1 MICSNCGAENP
12 SVGKF
17 CLQCGHRL
25 ARACPACGTA
35 LPSDAR
41 FCGEC
46 GSTIAPNQAPSRA
59 GDAGPVARAPGP
71 AEPATERRLVSVLFA
86 DLVGFTT
93 LSESRD
99 SEEVRDLLSRY
110 FDACRTVISRY
121 GGTVEKFIG
130 DAVMAVWGA
139 PVANED
145 DPERAVRAAFDL
157 VEAVSGLGAEV
168 GAPDLRVRAGVLT
181 GEATVNLAANG
192 QGMVAGD
199 AVNTASRIQSVAE
212 PGSVFV
218 GETTRRA
225 SEAAIA
231 YEDAGIH
238 ELKGKAEPVHLWRAL
253 RVTAGRGGLMKS
265 EGLEPPFVGR
275 NRELKLVKDLFHA
288 CIDEG
293 RSTLVQVTGIAGI
306 GKSRLGWE
314 FFKYMDGV
322 RRVFLWHRGRCLA
335 YGEGVTYW
343 ALAEMVRG
351 RAGIL
356 EGEDRASAT
365 VKLHEAVE
373 RYMSDPEDRRFVE
386 PRLAHLIGLEERTA
400 PDKTDLFAGWRLFFE
415 RLAEHNPVLMVFED
429 LQWADPSLL
438 EFLDYLLEWSRS
450 FPIFVMTLARPG
462 ADGTSLTAAK
472 RNATSIYLE
481 PLSRPAMEQLL
492 TGLVPGLSGELTHK
506 ILDRAE
512 GVPLYA
518 VETVRMLL
526 DRGLLVEDGP
536 VYRVTGPIEDLE
548 VPETLQALIA
558 ARLDGLSHEERR
570 LVQDASILGKTFTRA
585 AATALSGLGEAE
597 LGPLLASLVAK
608 EVLSIQADPR
618 SPERGQYGFLQDL
631 GRRVAY
637 ETISKKER
645 KTKHLRIATYLETAS
660 GYEEDEIVEV
670 VASHYQ
676 EAYRAA
682 PDAPDALDIKVKARD
697 MLVRAGEHAASLAAN
712 EEAQRYYEQA
722 ADLTDDPAEQAKL
735 FERAGVMASV
745 GGRTDEATA
754 RYEQAIAL
762 FEAEGRTHPAA
773 RVSARLGEVEQQKG
787 QLDQAIERMEAA
799 FAVLAIETPDPDLA
813 SLAAE
818 LGRLLFFAGRSE
830 AALEPLEVAL
840 DLAEAFWLP
849 EVLSQ
854 ALNTKGLFV
863 MAKGRRREAQGL
875 IKYALEVALE
885 NGASAAAVRAYYN
898 LAEIVA
904 HGDRYEEARA
914 YAADGLAFARRV
926 GNRLWEWNF
935 LSQVYPLF
943 CLGQWDEAM
952 ALMAELPKE
961 NFSQVRIAFIGFAHV
976 VPAISVHRG
985 DLDEARKAL
994 ELVAEL
1000 GTSSDIQDL
1009 SCFAVGR
1016 ARLLRA
1022 EGRHAE
1028 ALAASEEALHG
1039 RGALS
1044 LGHEAIKEAFSEAVD
1059 AGFALGDL
1067 DKVTELLAIVEE
1079 VPPGKRPPLMEAQ
1092 AIRTHARL
1100 ASGRGDGSRAEAR
1113 FKEATRLFRELS
1125 ASFWLAVTLLEH
1137 GEWLM
1142 QQDRP
1147 PEEAEPLLLEARE
1160 IFERLEAQPWLDRIG
1175 RVAPV
1180 AYETV
1185 GAGPDA

>member
-265 EGLEPPFVGR
+265 EGLEAPFVGR
-275 NRELKLVKDLFHA
+275 DRELKLVKDLFHA
-288 CIDEG
+288 CVDQG
-293 RSTLVQVTGIAGI
+293 RATLVQVTGIAGI
-306 GKSRLGWE
+306 GKSRVVWE
-314 FFKYMDGV
+314 FFKYMDGLQ
-322 RRVFLWHRGRCLA
+322 RLFMWHRGRCLA

-351 RAGIL
+351 RVGIV

-365 VKLHEAVE
+365 VKLHETVE
-373 RYMSDPEDRRFVE
+373 RYMSDPEDRRFAE

-415 RLAEHNPVLMVFED
+415 RLASSDPVFMLFED
-429 LQWADPSLL
+429 LQWADPSLV
-438 EFLDYLLEWSRS
+438 EFIDHLLEWSRS

-536 VYRVTGPIEDLE
+536 AYRMTGPIEDLE
-548 VPETLQALIA
+548 VPETLHALMA
-558 ARLDGLSHEERR
+558 ARLDGLSQEERR
-570 LVQDASILGKTFTRA
+570 LVQDASVLGKTFTRA
-585 AATALSGLGEAE
+585 AAAGVTGLGERDLE
-597 LGPLLASLVAK
+597 PLLASLVAK
-608 EVLSIQADPR
+608 EVLLVQADPR

-631 GRRVAY
+631 VRTVAY
-637 ETISKKER
+637 ETLAKRDR
-645 KTKHLRIATYLETAS
+645 KDKHLRVAAYLER
-660 GYEEDEIVEV
+660 EI
-670 VASHYQ
+670 
-676 EAYRAA
+676 
-682 PDAPDALDIKVKARD
+682 
-697 MLVRAGEHAASLAAN
+697 
-712 EEAQRYYEQA
+712 
-722 ADLTDDPAEQAKL
+722 
-735 FERAGVMASV
+735 
-745 GGRTDEATA
+745 GR
-754 RYEQAIAL
+754 
-762 FEAEGRTHPAA
+762 
-773 RVSARLGEVEQQKG
+773 
-787 QLDQAIERMEAA
+787 
-799 FAVLAIETPDPDLA
+799 
-813 SLAAE
+813 
-818 LGRLLFFAGRSE
+818 
-830 AALEPLEVAL
+830 
-840 DLAEAFWLP
+840 
-849 EVLSQ
+849 
-854 ALNTKGLFV
+854 
-863 MAKGRRREAQGL
+863 
-875 IKYALEVALE
+875 
-885 NGASAAAVRAYYN
+885 
-898 LAEIVA
+898 
-904 HGDRYEEARA
+904 
-914 YAADGLAFARRV
+914 
-926 GNRLWEWNF
+926 
-935 LSQVYPLF
+935 
-943 CLGQWDEAM
+943 
-952 ALMAELPKE
+952 
-961 NFSQVRIAFIGFAHV
+961 AHV
-976 VPAISVHRG
+976 
-985 DLDEARKAL
+985 
-994 ELVAEL
+994 
-1000 GTSSDIQDL
+1000 
-1009 SCFAVGR
+1009 
-1016 ARLLRA
+1016 
-1022 EGRHAE
+1022 
-1028 ALAASEEALHG
+1028 
-1039 RGALS
+1039 
-1044 LGHEAIKEAFSEAVD
+1044 
-1059 AGFALGDL
+1059 
-1067 DKVTELLAIVEE
+1067 
-1079 VPPGKRPPLMEAQ
+1079 
-1092 AIRTHARL
+1092 
-1100 ASGRGDGSRAEAR
+1100 
-1113 FKEATRLFRELS
+1113 
-1125 ASFWLAVTLLEH
+1125 
-1137 GEWLM
+1137 
-1142 QQDRP
+1142 
-1147 PEEAEPLLLEARE
+1147 
-1160 IFERLEAQPWLDRIG
+1160 
-1175 RVAPV
+1175 
-1180 AYETV
+1180 
-1185 GAGPDA
+1185 